1 MSCKHL
7 ARLSVL
13 LAVFMALLLPTAD
26 AGKGGGSTP
35 LTLTLYDSVVDE
47 QDTTAFYNNGTA
59 FCSGGFL
66 QNSEFQ
72 GDRQVTGSSTAYDFG
87 GWTSTAG
94 LVSLVSTEYAHNA
107 DCDSATNICLRVQ
120 FDSNNKT
127 LTFDTRGT
135 SGPRTVTVSFA
146 QPCNLTGCPGPAGN
160 PEVFGDGNLST
171 TADQSL
177 TTTGL
182 LNVFLDF
189 PYTSMAVC
197 SSTTC
202 PEAQPAFAKFWFT
215 DPNDSSVTWRID
227 WQFLRVLRMS
237 TNTWYLIA
245 DDCDGSQVA
254 GLSKLQGSRT
264 RPKTV
269 FNGFYLIPFFVSG
282 KLQ

>member
-13 LAVFMALLLPTAD
+13 LAVFMTLLLPSAD

-35 LTLTLYDSVVDE
+35 LVLDLYDSVVDE
-47 QDTTAFYNNGTA
+47 QDTTAFYNAGT
-59 FCSGGFL
+59 FCSGSSAIL
-66 QNSEFQ
+66 QSSALTGDPGVGPTIAYEF
-72 GDRQVTGSSTAYDFG
+72 GSPWVQVSDSST
-87 GWTSTAG
+87 S
-94 LVSLVSTEYAHNA
+94 YAHNA
-107 DCDSATNICLRVQ
+107 DCGNNCQRVQ

-135 SGPRTVTVSFA
+135 LGPRTVTANFSA
-146 QPCNLTGCPGPAGN
+146 PCVGCAGPGGDPT
-160 PEVFGDGNLST
+160 VFGGSI
-171 TADQSL
+171 

-197 SSTTC
+197 TSTTC

-215 DPNDSSVTWRID
+215 DPTDPSVTWRID

-237 TNTWYLIA
+237 QTTWYLIA
-245 DDCDGSQVA
+245 DECDGSQVA
-254 GLSKLQGSRT
+254 GLSKLVGNRT

-269 FNGFYLIPFFVSG
+269 FNGFYLIPFFISG